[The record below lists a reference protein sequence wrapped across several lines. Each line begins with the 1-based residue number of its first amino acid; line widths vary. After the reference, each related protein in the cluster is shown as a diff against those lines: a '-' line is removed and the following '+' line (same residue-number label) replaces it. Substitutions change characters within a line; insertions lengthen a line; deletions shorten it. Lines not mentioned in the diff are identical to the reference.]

1 MIFLGLYA
9 PVSAEVLKGGVS
21 YTVGTARKIAFE
33 NISQTIDMAKYANG
47 HIYDPNKKANINALK
62 RNKTDF
68 TDRVITYYESK
79 KTEFRAYSITYKKNP
94 YVSYYYILPKGMLGG
109 IDIKKIGA
117 AHQRITAKYSL
128 MGSLISVILNVDKDN
143 QFIFDANKKLISHC
157 LGGNCYNEKGEL
169 DHTRRVI
176 E

>member
-62 RNKTDF
+62 KNKTNFINRTVNDCGYL
-68 TDRVITYYESK
+68 DEKRGL
-79 KTEFRAYSITYKKNP
+79 AMYSVEYKNNP
-94 YVSYYYILPKGMLGG
+94 NIEYFYILPEGMLVG
-109 IDIKKIGA
+109 INIIKHENDFPVVMA
-117 AHQRITAKYSL
+117 RYFL
-128 MGSLISVILNVDKDN
+128 DGSLVDVILLVDYDN
-143 QFIFDANKKLISHC
+143 HFFFNKNKKLISHC
-157 LGGNCYNEKGEL
+157 VGDNCYNEKGKL
-169 DHTRRVI
+169 IKKRK
-176 E
+176 